1 MNSYLEDHYP
11 HLLPGLTENWGK
23 PEAFKAYMASLIFD
37 TRGGRT
43 GWPPEAWE
51 ELSLL
56 EALHKAAYPP
66 DHRDSEDVEL
76 DDTIKWVS

>member
-1 MNSYLEDHYP
+1 MNAYLEDHYP
-11 HLLPGLTENWGK
+11 HLLTGLTENWGK

-56 EALHKAAYPP
+56 EALHKEAYPA
-66 DHRDSEDVEL
+66 DHQDSEDVEL

>member
-1 MNSYLEDHYP
+1 MRCYLEDHFP
-11 HLLPGLTENWGK
+11 HLIPGLIEHWGK
-23 PEAFKAYMASLIFD
+23 PEAFKDFISSLIFD

-51 ELSLL
+51 EIGFL
-56 EALHKAAYPP
+56 EALHKTVYPSEQ
-66 DHRDSEDVEL
+66 RDAEDVLL